1 MKKMLLAMVAV
12 LAMSTSAFA
21 QEKQCKEQC
30 GKCCDTTQVKQDR
43 TDRMVKRYN
52 LTDKQADKLR
62 KLNEEYADKLPMGR
76 FRGERKDF
84 KLSREE
90 VQKNRAAYE
99 KELKDILGDDVY
111 AKLQQDRKQRRQG
124 FHHRPQRLPG
134 ND

>member
-62 KLNEEYADKLPMGR
+62 KLNEEYADKFPMR
-76 FRGERKDF
+76 RQQADKKDF
-84 KLSREE
+84 AAKREE
-90 VQKNRAAYE
+90 MKKVREAYD
-99 KELKDILGDDVY
+99 KELKDIMGDETF
-111 AKLQQDRKQRRQG
+111 AKYQQDRKMRMHRG
-124 FHHRPQRLPG
+124 GHRHHRFQP
-134 ND
+134 NK

>member
-52 LTDKQADKLR
+52 LTDKQAAKLR

>member
-1 MKKMLLAMVAV
+1 MLLAMVAV

-52 LTDKQADKLR
+52 LTDKQAAKLR

>member
-1 MKKMLLAMVAV
+1 MLLAMVAV

-30 GKCCDTTQVKQDR
+30 DKCCDTTQVKQDR

-52 LTDKQADKLR
+52 LTDKQAAKLR

>member
-1 MKKMLLAMVAV
+1 MVAV